1 MSKNEEQHR
10 RTVFERLA
18 RRRHKLGLTQAEVA
32 ERSQVPQSEV
42 SRIETGKANP
52 TYATLVAL
60 ADALGADLQ
69 LSFRD

>member
-1 MSKNEEQHR
+1 MDRNRMPSRKS
-10 RTVFERLA
+10 VFERLA
-18 RRRHKLGLTQAEVA
+18 RRRHKLGLTQSEVA
-32 ERSQVPQSEV
+32 ERSRVPQSEV

-60 ADALGADLQ
+60 ADALGADLR

>member
-1 MSKNEEQHR
+1 MSKTEEQHR
-10 RTVFERLA
+10 KTVFERLA

-32 ERSQVPQSEV
+32 ERSRVPQSEV

-60 ADALGADLQ
+60 ADALGADLK